1 MAGEVG
7 VLSLSFTAAADL
19 SSYQYHFVKLA
30 SATTVTYADD
40 GGAAIGILQN
50 KPESGETANVM
61 VMGVSNM
68 KVGTTGVA
76 AVMDKIKT
84 EGTYGYG
91 TTSATNLDNVNAVA
105 LETGVS
111 GDTISVL
118 LTPCRTL
125 AHS

>member
-1 MAGEVG
+1 MAGENAI
-7 VLSLSFTAAADL
+7 LSKSFTAAADL

-40 GGAAIGILQN
+40 AGDAIGILQN
-50 KPESGETANVM
+50 KPESGETAEVM
-61 VMGVSNM
+61 MIGISNM
-68 KVGTTGVA
+68 VVGTTGVA

-91 TTSATNLDNVNAVA
+91 TTNATDQTGYNAIA

-111 GDTISVL
+111 GDVISVL
-118 LTPCRTL
+118 LTPC
-125 AHS
+125 ADISKS